1 MLSKC
6 DASRSE
12 GVWLGNRI
20 INPNSPTAPVSK
32 MFLYDLRQIP
42 KQHENPVES
51 LVAQHLH
58 DILQKRLPV
67 ELDHGLR
74 TSFRI
79 REHARTASS
88 SQNDCLS
95 RAR

>member
-1 MLSKC
+1 MLSKLY
-6 DASRSE
+6 ASRSE
-12 GVWLGNRI
+12 RVWVGNRI
-20 INPNSPTAPVSK
+20 INLNSPTAPVSK

-42 KQHENPVES
+42 KQHEKAVES

-79 REHARTASS
+79 GEHAGTASS

-95 RAR
+95 GAR